1 MRPKGSFMNPTASKL
16 LKQVSRQD
24 LIGKSTAD
32 QQEETGGGVPQKR
45 SGTNIKVYEKGHAS
59 RANKD

>member
-1 MRPKGSFMNPTASKL
+1 MNPTASKL